1 MKSIDNAT
9 LWAKSHPA
17 GADTGTSKPSTQNID
32 ASADS
37 VFQNML
43 ASKMFQNES
52 FAAQPAS
59 AQTSSH
65 QSEREIDHGRTSTQH
80 ANHLTSSISE
90 SGGTEANPNPGNS
103 TNASE
108 HSLSDHPVYTEAAG
122 QASASSA
129 QAMPVHSSNPVA
141 AALNSAA
148 SAQDPPSK
156 LAEVGAD
163 ILSGVQSVASLGA
176 TLLTGTVLGQGA
188 AAVAGMVG
196 KVADV
201 AQTLGSTVD
210 GVAGIGKAGAL
221 EATQSASLSE
231 FKATAASTLAQ
242 AGNDKSGSTIQS
254 TFGTAQWDQEINQ
267 KVVWMVGGAEQS
279 ASLTLNPPDL
289 GPLQVVVHVHNNMAN
304 ATFISDNPEVR
315 QALTDGLQ
323 SLRDMMSQSGLTL
336 GQTNVSSGDTGRGQL
351 SDQSRDNRNA
361 MATNSTGQGSAIS
374 AVGALRASN
383 LVASKGL
390 VDTFA

>member
-80 ANHLTSSISE
+80 ANHSTSSMNDS
-90 SGGTEANPNPGNS
+90 SGTEANPRPGNS

-108 HSLSDHPVYTEAAG
+108 RSRSDHPVYTEAAG
-122 QASASSA
+122 QASTLSA
-129 QAMPVHSSNPVA
+129 QAMPVHPPSPSTA
-141 AALNSAA
+141 TLDSAA
-148 SAQDPPSK
+148 PGQDQPSE
-156 LAEVGAD
+156 LAAVGAD

-176 TLLTGTVLGQGA
+176 TLLAGTVLGQGA

-196 KVADV
+196 KVADI

-210 GVAGIGKAGAL
+210 SVADVGKAGAL
-221 EATQSASLSE
+221 EALQSASLSE
-231 FKATAASTLAQ
+231 SKATAASTLAPP
-242 AGNDKSGSTIQS
+242 GNDKPGSTIQS
-254 TFGTAQWDQEINQ
+254 TFGTAQWDHEINQ

-315 QALTDGLQ
+315 QALTEGLQ

-351 SDQSRDNRNA
+351 SEQSRDNRNS
-361 MATNSTGQGSAIS
+361 MAANLTGQGSATS

-383 LVASKGL
+383 LVATRGL